1 MYTESKRTV
10 FSQRLR
16 EARESTGLSQRRV
29 GILAGLDPSV
39 ASTRINRYEQAT
51 SWPDLG
57 IMLKIAGVL
66 GVPAPLFIA
75 EDNRLAEAIK
85 LFGAASKRKQNEVLK
100 VLRGKPSRSTRAGA
114 SGAT

>member
-1 MYTESKRTV
+1 MYTESKQTV
-10 FSQRLR
+10 FSRRLR
-16 EARESTGLSQRRV
+16 EVRETTGLSQRRV

-66 GVPAPLFIA
+66 GVPAPTFLAVDDRLF
-75 EDNRLAEAIK
+75 EAIR
-85 LFGAASKRKQNEVLK
+85 LFGAASKRKQDEALK
-100 VLRGKPSRSTRAGA
+100 VLRGKPSRSRHTGA
-114 SGAT
+114 SGAS